1 MRGAAPVDE
10 DQRTRRASVM
20 SLVRDLVAA
29 LGANDDP
36 LLGLF
41 GAFAYDLVFQIE
53 DLVQKRARES
63 DQRDIVLYVPDRLL
77 AYDRATGRGVVLS
90 YDFAWKGKST
100 EGLPRETAESVY
112 AKTPRQGFA
121 DHAPGEYQA
130 TVETARAAFARGDLF
145 EAVPGQLFAEP
156 CERSPAEVFQ
166 RLCRINPSPYG
177 ALMNLGDG
185 EFLVSA
191 SPEMFV
197 RSDGRRVETCPISG
211 TIARGV
217 DAIGD
222 AEQIRQLLNSEK
234 DEFELNMCTD
244 VDRNDKARVCVP
256 GTIKVLARRQIE
268 TYSKL
273 FHTVDH
279 VEGMLRPGFDSLD
292 AFLTH
297 AWAVTVTGAPKLWAM
312 QFVEDH
318 ERSSRRWYAGAIGA
332 VNFDGSI
339 NTGLTIRTIRMKDG
353 LAEVRVGATC
363 LFDSDPAAEDRECQ
377 VKAAALFQALR
388 GDPPKPL
395 SAFAPDATGS
405 GKRVLL
411 IDHDDSFVHMLADYF
426 RQVGATVTVVRHVH
440 ALADAEAARATICW
454 CCRRGRA
461 GRRISAIAK
470 TIDAALDK
478 KLPIFGVCLGVQ
490 AIGEYF
496 GGQLGQLG
504 QPAHGRPSRVQVRGG
519 RLMQNLPNE
528 IVIGRYHSLYVERD
542 SMPEVLTVTAS
553 TEDGVAMAIEH
564 KTLAGRRR
572 AVSPG
577 IADVAR
583 RRSRP
588 AHRGERVPA
597 WRTDQLMIANRDP
610 KEIPM
615 TFEHDLK
622 AAVRT
627 IPDYPK
633 PGILFRDITTLL
645 GDARAFRR
653 AVDELVQP
661 WAGNKIDKVAGI
673 EARGFILGGAVAH
686 QVSAGF
692 VPIRKKG
699 KLPHTTVRIAYSLE
713 YGLDEMEM
721 HADAIHPGERVIL
734 VDDLIATGGT
744 AEGAV
749 KLMRQIGANVVAACF
764 IIDLPDLGGAA
775 KLRAMDV
782 PVRTLMAFDGH

>member
-1 MRGAAPVDE
+1 MNRTVFSLPAKSEYLTNGGLAVARVIEQFTGGANRLDDLIALLDRRRGVVLSSGTTVPGRYESFDLGFADPPLVLETSGTNFSLQALNPRGEVLIAFLGDVLREPCVVISERSATRLAGHIIRGAAPVEE

-20 SLVRDLVAA
+20 SLVRDMVAA
-29 LGANDDP
+29 FTSNADP

-53 DLVQKRARES
+53 DLVQKRAREA

-77 AYDRATGRGVVLS
+77 AYDRATGRGVALT
-90 YDFAWKGKST
+90 YEFAWKGKST
-100 EGLPRETAESVY
+100 AGLPQETAPSLY
-112 AKTPRQGFA
+112 ARNGRQGFA

-130 TVETARAAFARGDLF
+130 TVEVARAAFARGDLF

-211 TIARGV
+211 TIARGS
-217 DAIGD
+217 DSIGD
-222 AEQIRQLLNSEK
+222 AEQIRKLLNSEK

-318 ERSSRRWYAGAIGA
+318 ERSPRRWYAGAIGC

-395 SAFAPDATGS
+395 SDFAPDATGS
-405 GKRVLL
+405 GKNVLL

-426 RQVGATVTVVRHVH
+426 RQVGANVTVVRHIH
-440 ALADAEAARATICW
+440 AQDMLKKKGWDLLVLSPGP
-454 CCRRGRA
+454 GRPEDF
-461 GRRISAIAK
+461 GIAK
-470 TIDAALDK
+470 TIDTALEK
-478 KLPIFGVCLGVQ
+478 QLPIFGVCLGVQ

-542 SMPEVLTVTAS
+542 SVPEVLAVTAT
-553 TEDGVAMAIEH
+553 TEDGVAMVIEH
-564 KTLAGRRR
+564 KTLPVGG
-572 AVSPG
+572 VQFHPES
-577 IADVAR
+577 
-583 RRSRP
+583 
-588 AHRGERVPA
+588 
-597 WRTDQLMIANRDP
+597 LMS
-610 KEIPM
+610 
-615 TFEHDLK
+615 
-622 AAVRT
+622 
-627 IPDYPK
+627 
-633 PGILFRDITTLL
+633 L
-645 GDARAFRR
+645 GNEVGLRIVENAFR
-653 AVDELVQP
+653 L
-661 WAGNKIDKVAGI
+661 N
-673 EARGFILGGAVAH
+673 
-686 QVSAGF
+686 VSS
-692 VPIRKKG
+692 K
-699 KLPHTTVRIAYSLE
+699 
-713 YGLDEMEM
+713 
-721 HADAIHPGERVIL
+721 
-734 VDDLIATGGT
+734 
-744 AEGAV
+744 
-749 KLMRQIGANVVAACF
+749 
-764 IIDLPDLGGAA
+764 
-775 KLRAMDV
+775 
-782 PVRTLMAFDGH
+782 

>member
-1 MRGAAPVDE
+1 MNRTVFSLPARVEYRTRGGLAVVRSVEHFSGGANRLDALIDLLDRRRGVVLSSGTTVPGRYDSFDLGFSDPPLVLETSGVDFLLRALNRRGEVLIAFLADTLQEPAISITEKSASRLAGHIVRGAAPVDE

-20 SLVRDLVAA
+20 SLVRDLVAVF
-29 LGANDDP
+29 GANDDA

-53 DLVQKRARES
+53 DLVQKRAREK

-77 AYDRATGRGVVLS
+77 AYDRASGRGAVLS
-90 YDFAWKGKST
+90 YDFAWAGHST
-100 EGLPRETAESVY
+100 EGRARETPESIY
-112 AKTPRQGFA
+112 AQTGRTGYA
-121 DHAPGEYQA
+121 DHAAGEYQA
-130 TVETARAAFARGDLF
+130 TVEKARAAFARGDLF

-156 CERSPAEVFQ
+156 CERTPAETFQ

-211 TIARGV
+211 TIARGT

-279 VEGMLRPGFDSLD
+279 VEGMLRPGFDALD

-318 ERSSRRWYAGAIGA
+318 ERSPRRWYAGAIGC

-395 SAFAPDATGS
+395 SAFAPDAIGS

-426 RQVGATVTVVRHVH
+426 RQVGASVTVVRHVH
-440 ALADAEAARATICW
+440 ALDVLGREKWDLLVLSPGPGRPEDFGISGTI
-454 CCRRGRA
+454 G
-461 GRRISAIAK
+461 
-470 TIDAALDK
+470 AALAR

-496 GGQLGQLG
+496 GGRLGQLG
-504 QPAHGRPSRVQVRGG
+504 QPAHGRPSRVQIRGG
-519 RLMQNLPNE
+519 RLMQSLPNE
-528 IVIGRYHSLYVERD
+528 IVIGRYHSLYVERN
-542 SMPEVLTVTAS
+542 SMPEVLEVTAS

-564 KTLAGRRR
+564 RMLPVGG
-572 AVSPG
+572 VQFHPESLMSLG
-577 IADVAR
+577 
-583 RRSRP
+583 
-588 AHRGERVPA
+588 GEVGLRIVE
-597 WRTDQLMIANRDP
+597 N
-610 KEIPM
+610 
-615 TFEHDLK
+615 
-622 AAVRT
+622 
-627 IPDYPK
+627 
-633 PGILFRDITTLL
+633 
-645 GDARAFRR
+645 AFRL
-653 AVDELVQP
+653 APE
-661 WAGNKIDKVAGI
+661 
-673 EARGFILGGAVAH
+673 
-686 QVSAGF
+686 
-692 VPIRKKG
+692 
-699 KLPHTTVRIAYSLE
+699 
-713 YGLDEMEM
+713 
-721 HADAIHPGERVIL
+721 
-734 VDDLIATGGT
+734 
-744 AEGAV
+744 
-749 KLMRQIGANVVAACF
+749 
-764 IIDLPDLGGAA
+764 
-775 KLRAMDV
+775 
-782 PVRTLMAFDGH
+782 

>member
-1 MRGAAPVDE
+1 MNRTVFALPARSDYVTRAGLAITRVAEQFTGGANRLDDLVNLLDRRRGVVLSSGTTVPGRYESFDLGFSDPPLKLETTGFNFNLEALNERGQVLIAFVADVLREPCVVISEKTSTRLAGHIVRGEAPIDE

-29 LGANDDP
+29 FSANDDG

-77 AYDRATGRGVVLS
+77 AYDRATGRGVVLT

-100 EGLPRETAESVY
+100 AGLPHETAESPY
-112 AKTPRQGFA
+112 LKTSRQGFA

-156 CERSPAEVFQ
+156 CDRSPAEVFQ
-166 RLCRINPSPYG
+166 RLCVINPSPYG
-177 ALMNLGDG
+177 ALMNLGEG

-211 TIARGV
+211 TIARGT

-279 VEGMLRPGFDSLD
+279 VEGMLRPGFDALD

-318 ERSSRRWYAGAIGA
+318 ERSPRRWYAGAIGA

-339 NTGLTIRTIRMKDG
+339 NTGLTIRTIRMKEG

-426 RQVGATVTVVRHVH
+426 RQVGADVTVVRHVH
-440 ALADAEAARATICW
+440 ALDMLRQKRW
-454 CCRRGRA
+454 DLLVLSPGPGRPEDF
-461 GRRISAIAK
+461 GIKK
-470 TIDAALDK
+470 TIDAALDN
-478 KLPIFGVCLGVQ
+478 KLPVFGVCLGVQ

-496 GGQLGQLG
+496 GGELGQLTH
-504 QPAHGRPSRVQVRGG
+504 PAHGRPSRVQVRGG
-519 RLMQNLPNE
+519 RLMRNLPNE

-542 SMPEVLTVTAS
+542 SMPEVLDVTAS
-553 TEDGVAMAIEH
+553 TEDGVAMALEH
-564 KTLAGRRR
+564 KTLPVARR
-572 AVSPG
+572 AIPSG
-577 IADVAR
+577 IADVAQR
-583 RRSRP
+583 RGGITNCR
-588 AHRGERVPA
+588 ECVPA
-597 WRTDQLMIANRDP
+597 
-610 KEIPM
+610 
-615 TFEHDLK
+615 
-622 AAVRT
+622 
-627 IPDYPK
+627 
-633 PGILFRDITTLL
+633 GS
-645 GDARAFRR
+645 AR
-653 AVDELVQP
+653 
-661 WAGNKIDKVAGI
+661 
-673 EARGFILGGAVAH
+673 
-686 QVSAGF
+686 
-692 VPIRKKG
+692 
-699 KLPHTTVRIAYSLE
+699 
-713 YGLDEMEM
+713 
-721 HADAIHPGERVIL
+721 
-734 VDDLIATGGT
+734 
-744 AEGAV
+744 
-749 KLMRQIGANVVAACF
+749 
-764 IIDLPDLGGAA
+764 
-775 KLRAMDV
+775 
-782 PVRTLMAFDGH
+782 

>member
-1 MRGAAPVDE
+1 
-10 DQRTRRASVM
+10 
-20 SLVRDLVAA
+20 
-29 LGANDDP
+29 
-36 LLGLF
+36 
-41 GAFAYDLVFQIE
+41 
-53 DLVQKRARES
+53 
-63 DQRDIVLYVPDRLL
+63 
-77 AYDRATGRGVVLS
+77 
-90 YDFAWKGKST
+90 
-100 EGLPRETAESVY
+100 
-112 AKTPRQGFA
+112 
-121 DHAPGEYQA
+121 
-130 TVETARAAFARGDLF
+130 
-145 EAVPGQLFAEP
+145 
-156 CERSPAEVFQ
+156 
-166 RLCRINPSPYG
+166 
-177 ALMNLGDG
+177 MNLGDG
-185 EFLVSA
+185 EFLVAA

-312 QFVEDH
+312 QFVEDN

-405 GKRVLL
+405 GKQVLL

-440 ALADAEAARATICW
+440 ALSMLKQKNWDLLVLSPGP
-454 CCRRGRA
+454 GRPEDF
-461 GRRISAIAK
+461 GISK
-470 TIDAALDK
+470 TLDTALDK
-478 KLPIFGVCLGVQ
+478 KLPVFGVCLGVQ

-504 QPAHGRPSRVQVRGG
+504 QPAHGRPSPVQVRGG
-519 RLMQNLPNE
+519 RLMQNLPDE

-542 SMPEVLTVTAS
+542 SMPDVLVVTAS

-564 KTLAGRRR
+564 KTLPVGG
-572 AVSPG
+572 VQFHPESLMSLG
-577 IADVAR
+577 
-583 RRSRP
+583 
-588 AHRGERVPA
+588 GEVGLRIVE
-597 WRTDQLMIANRDP
+597 N
-610 KEIPM
+610 
-615 TFEHDLK
+615 
-622 AAVRT
+622 
-627 IPDYPK
+627 
-633 PGILFRDITTLL
+633 
-645 GDARAFRR
+645 AFR
-653 AVDELVQP
+653 
-661 WAGNKIDKVAGI
+661 
-673 EARGFILGGAVAH
+673 LGMP
-686 QVSAGF
+686 SN
-692 VPIRKKG
+692 
-699 KLPHTTVRIAYSLE
+699 
-713 YGLDEMEM
+713 
-721 HADAIHPGERVIL
+721 
-734 VDDLIATGGT
+734 TG
-744 AEGAV
+744 
-749 KLMRQIGANVVAACF
+749 
-764 IIDLPDLGGAA
+764 
-775 KLRAMDV
+775 
-782 PVRTLMAFDGH
+782 

>member
-1 MRGAAPVDE
+1 MNRTVFSLPEHSEYRTAGGLAVARSVEHFSDSRLLDRLVKRLDQRRGVVLSSGTTVPGRYESFDLGFSDPPLRLETTGPQFSIEALNARGEVLITFLGDTLREPCAVIDEKSPARLAGHILRGDAPVDE

-29 LGANDDP
+29 FGSSADP

-41 GAFAYDLVFQIE
+41 GAFAYDLVFQME
-53 DLVQKRARES
+53 DLKQKRAREG
-63 DQRDIVLYVPDRLL
+63 DQRDIVLYVPDSLL
-77 AYDRATGRGVVLS
+77 AYDRATSHGVILN
-90 YDFAWKGKST
+90 YDFSWNGKST
-100 EGLPRETAESVY
+100 SGLPRDTAESRY
-112 AKTPRQGFA
+112 TETGQPGFA

-156 CERSPAEVFQ
+156 CARSPAEVFE
-166 RLCRINPSPYG
+166 RLCQINPSPYG
-177 ALMNLGDG
+177 GLVNLGDG

-211 TIARGV
+211 TIARGI

-222 AEQIRQLLNSEK
+222 AAQIRELLNSEK

-244 VDRNDKARVCVP
+244 VDRNDKARVCMP

-279 VEGMLRPGFDSLD
+279 VEGMLRPEFDSLD

-312 QFVEDH
+312 QFVEDN
-318 ERSSRRWYAGAIGA
+318 ERSPRRWYAGAFGF
-332 VNFDGSI
+332 VGFDGSI
-339 NTGLTIRTIRMKDG
+339 NTGLTIRTIRMKGG

-395 SAFAPDATGS
+395 SAIAPDASGS

-426 RQVGATVTVVRHVH
+426 RQVGATVTVVRYIH
-440 ALADAEAARATICW
+440 AQQMLNTQNYDLLVLSPGPGRPEDFGMSQTI
-454 CCRRGRA
+454 G
-461 GRRISAIAK
+461 
-470 TIDAALDK
+470 TALDK

-504 QPAHGRPSRVQVRGG
+504 QPAHGRPSRIQVRGG

-542 SMPEVLTVTAS
+542 SMPDVLDVTAS

-564 KTLAGRRR
+564 RTLPVGG
-572 AVSPG
+572 VQFHPESLMSLG
-577 IADVAR
+577 
-583 RRSRP
+583 
-588 AHRGERVPA
+588 GEVGLRIVENAFRLGVPA
-597 WRTDQLMIANRDP
+597 N
-610 KEIPM
+610 
-615 TFEHDLK
+615 
-622 AAVRT
+622 
-627 IPDYPK
+627 
-633 PGILFRDITTLL
+633 
-645 GDARAFRR
+645 
-653 AVDELVQP
+653 
-661 WAGNKIDKVAGI
+661 
-673 EARGFILGGAVAH
+673 
-686 QVSAGF
+686 
-692 VPIRKKG
+692 
-699 KLPHTTVRIAYSLE
+699 
-713 YGLDEMEM
+713 
-721 HADAIHPGERVIL
+721 
-734 VDDLIATGGT
+734 
-744 AEGAV
+744 
-749 KLMRQIGANVVAACF
+749 
-764 IIDLPDLGGAA
+764 
-775 KLRAMDV
+775 
-782 PVRTLMAFDGH
+782 

>member
-1 MRGAAPVDE
+1 MNRTAFSLPARSQYRTHGGLEVSRSVEQFTGGASRLDDLIDLLDRRRGVVLSSGTTVPGRYESFDLGFSDPPLRLETTGPGFSLEALNARGEVLIAFLGDTLREPCVVITERNATRLAGHIVRGAAPVDE

-53 DLVQKRARES
+53 DLVQKRAREN

-90 YDFAWKGKST
+90 YDFSWKGKSS
-100 EGLPRETAESVY
+100 EGLPRETPESGY
-112 AKTPRQGFA
+112 AKTPRQGFS
-121 DHAPGEYQA
+121 DHGPGEYQA

-185 EFLVSA
+185 EFLVAA

-279 VEGMLRPGFDSLD
+279 VEGILRPGFDSLD

-312 QFVEDH
+312 QFVEDN

-426 RQVGATVTVVRHVH
+426 RQVGATVTVVRHIH
-440 ALADAEAARATICW
+440 AQEMLKQNGWDLLVLSPGPGRPEDFAISRTI
-454 CCRRGRA
+454 G
-461 GRRISAIAK
+461 
-470 TIDAALDK
+470 TALDK

-504 QPAHGRPSRVQVRGG
+504 QPAHGRPSRIQVRGG

-528 IVIGRYHSLYVERD
+528 IVIGRYHSLYVECD
-542 SMPEVLTVTAS
+542 SMPDVLNVTAS

-564 KTLAGRRR
+564 KTLPVGG
-572 AVSPG
+572 VQFHPESLMSLG
-577 IADVAR
+577 
-583 RRSRP
+583 
-588 AHRGERVPA
+588 GEVG
-597 WRTDQLMIANRDP
+597 
-610 KEIPM
+610 
-615 TFEHDLK
+615 
-622 AAVRT
+622 VR
-627 IPDYPK
+627 IVEN
-633 PGILFRDITTLL
+633 
-645 GDARAFRR
+645 AFR
-653 AVDELVQP
+653 
-661 WAGNKIDKVAGI
+661 
-673 EARGFILGGAVAH
+673 LGVGA
-686 QVSAGF
+686 S
-692 VPIRKKG
+692 
-699 KLPHTTVRIAYSLE
+699 
-713 YGLDEMEM
+713 
-721 HADAIHPGERVIL
+721 
-734 VDDLIATGGT
+734 
-744 AEGAV
+744 
-749 KLMRQIGANVVAACF
+749 
-764 IIDLPDLGGAA
+764 
-775 KLRAMDV
+775 
-782 PVRTLMAFDGH
+782 

>member
-1 MRGAAPVDE
+1 MNRTMFSLPEHSEYRTRGGLLVTRSVAQFSGGASRLDDLIELLDRRRGVVLSSGTTVPGRYESFDLGFADPPLQLQTTGVDFSLIALNARGEVLVAFLADVLQESCVVVTERKPHRLAGHILRGDAPVNE

-20 SLVRDLVAA
+20 SLVRALIAA
-29 LGANDDP
+29 FGANDDP
-36 LLGLF
+36 MLGLF

-63 DQRDIVLYVPDRLL
+63 DQRDIVLFVPDRLL

-90 YDFAWKGKST
+90 YDFAWNGKSSKD
-100 EGLPRETAESVY
+100 LPRETSESVY
-112 AKTPRQGFA
+112 ARIPRQAFS

-145 EAVPGQLFAEP
+145 EAVPGQLFGEP

-197 RSDGRRVETCPISG
+197 RSDGRRIETCPISG

-222 AEQIRQLLNSEK
+222 AEQIRQLLNSQK

-318 ERSSRRWYAGAIGA
+318 ERTPRRWYAGAIGV

-353 LAEVRVGATC
+353 AAEVRVGATC

-395 SAFAPDATGS
+395 SDFAPDATGS

-426 RQVGATVTVVRHVH
+426 RQVGASVTVVRYVH
-440 ALADAEAARATICW
+440 ARQMLDSAPYDLLVLSPGPGRPEDFDIASTIETALA
-454 CCRRGRA
+454 
-461 GRRISAIAK
+461 
-470 TIDAALDK
+470 K
-478 KLPIFGVCLGVQ
+478 KLPVFGVCLGAQ

-496 GGQLGQLG
+496 GGRLGQLR
-504 QPAHGRPSRVQVRGG
+504 QPSHGRPSRVRVAGG

-542 SMPEVLTVTAS
+542 SMPDVLQVTAS

-564 KTLAGRRR
+564 KTLPVAG
-572 AVSPG
+572 VQFHPESLMSLG
-577 IADVAR
+577 
-583 RRSRP
+583 
-588 AHRGERVPA
+588 GEVGLRIVE
-597 WRTDQLMIANRDP
+597 N
-610 KEIPM
+610 
-615 TFEHDLK
+615 
-622 AAVRT
+622 
-627 IPDYPK
+627 
-633 PGILFRDITTLL
+633 
-645 GDARAFRR
+645 AFRLSV
-653 AVDELVQP
+653 AV
-661 WAGNKIDKVAGI
+661 N
-673 EARGFILGGAVAH
+673 
-686 QVSAGF
+686 
-692 VPIRKKG
+692 
-699 KLPHTTVRIAYSLE
+699 
-713 YGLDEMEM
+713 
-721 HADAIHPGERVIL
+721 
-734 VDDLIATGGT
+734 
-744 AEGAV
+744 
-749 KLMRQIGANVVAACF
+749 
-764 IIDLPDLGGAA
+764 
-775 KLRAMDV
+775 
-782 PVRTLMAFDGH
+782 

>member
-1 MRGAAPVDE
+1 MNRTVFALPARSDYATRAGLAITRVAEQFTGGASRLDDLINLLDRRRGVVLSSGTTVPGRYESFDLGFSDPPLKLETTGFNFKLEALNPRGEVLIAFLGDVLREPCVVISEKTPVRLAGHIIRGDAPVEE

-29 LGANDDP
+29 FSANDDG

-53 DLVQKRARES
+53 DLVQKRPREQ

-100 EGLPRETAESVY
+100 AGLPRETAESPY
-112 AKTPRQGFA
+112 LKTPRQGFA

-156 CERSPAEVFQ
+156 CDRSPAEVFQ
-166 RLCRINPSPYG
+166 RLCVINPSPYG
-177 ALMNLGDG
+177 ALMNLGEG

-211 TIARGV
+211 TIARGT
-217 DAIGD
+217 DSIGD
-222 AEQIRQLLNSEK
+222 AEQIRKLLNSEK

-279 VEGMLRPGFDSLD
+279 VEGMLRPGFDALD

-318 ERSSRRWYAGAIGA
+318 ERSPRRWYAGAIGA

-395 SAFAPDATGS
+395 STFAPDATGS

-426 RQVGATVTVVRHVH
+426 RQVGADVTVVRHVH
-440 ALADAEAARATICW
+440 ALDMLKQKTW
-454 CCRRGRA
+454 DLLVLSPGPGRPEDF
-461 GRRISAIAK
+461 AINK
-470 TIDAALDK
+470 TIDAALEK
-478 KLPIFGVCLGVQ
+478 KLPVFGVCLGVQ

-496 GGQLGQLG
+496 GGELGQLTH
-504 QPAHGRPSRVQVRGG
+504 PAHGRPSRVQVRGG
-519 RLMQNLPNE
+519 RLMRNLPNE

-542 SMPEVLTVTAS
+542 SMPEVLSVTAS
-553 TEDGVAMAIEH
+553 TEDGVAMALEH
-564 KTLAGRRR
+564 KTLPVAG
-572 AVSPG
+572 VQFHPES
-577 IADVAR
+577 
-583 RRSRP
+583 
-588 AHRGERVPA
+588 
-597 WRTDQLMIANRDP
+597 LMSLGN
-610 KEIPM
+610 EVG
-615 TFEHDLK
+615 LK
-622 AAVRT
+622 IVEN
-627 IPDYPK
+627 
-633 PGILFRDITTLL
+633 
-645 GDARAFRR
+645 AFR
-653 AVDELVQP
+653 
-661 WAGNKIDKVAGI
+661 
-673 EARGFILGGAVAH
+673 
-686 QVSAGF
+686 
-692 VPIRKKG
+692 
-699 KLPHTTVRIAYSLE
+699 
-713 YGLDEMEM
+713 LD
-721 HADAIHPGERVIL
+721 A
-734 VDDLIATGGT
+734 
-744 AEGAV
+744 
-749 KLMRQIGANVVAACF
+749 GAN
-764 IIDLPDLGGAA
+764 
-775 KLRAMDV
+775 
-782 PVRTLMAFDGH
+782 

>member
-1 MRGAAPVDE
+1 MNRTVFALPARSDYLTRAGLAITRVAEQFTGGANRLDDLINLLDRRRGVVLSSGTTVPGRYESFDLGFSDPPLKLETAGVNFKLEALNERGQVLIAFLGDVMREPCVVISEKTPVRLAGHIVRGDAPVEE

-20 SLVRDLVAA
+20 SLVRDTIAA
-29 LGANDDP
+29 FSANDDG

-53 DLVQKRARES
+53 DLVQKRPREQ

-77 AYDRATGRGVVLS
+77 AYDRATGRGVVLA
-90 YDFAWKGKST
+90 YDFVWKGKST
-100 EGLPRETAESVY
+100 AGLPRETAESPY
-112 AKTPRQGFA
+112 LKTPRQGFA

-156 CERSPAEVFQ
+156 CDRSPAEVFQ
-166 RLCRINPSPYG
+166 RLCVINPSPYG
-177 ALMNLGDG
+177 ALMNLGEG

-211 TIARGV
+211 TIARGT

-279 VEGMLRPGFDSLD
+279 VEGMLRPGFDALD

-318 ERSSRRWYAGAIGA
+318 ERSPRRWYAGAIGA
-332 VNFDGSI
+332 MNFDGSI

-395 SAFAPDATGS
+395 STFAPDATGS

-426 RQVGATVTVVRHVH
+426 RQVGADVTVVRHVH
-440 ALADAEAARATICW
+440 ALDMIEQKAWDLLVLSPGP
-454 CCRRGRA
+454 GRPEDF
-461 GRRISAIAK
+461 GIKK
-470 TIDAALDK
+470 TINAALEK
-478 KLPIFGVCLGVQ
+478 KLPVFGVCLGVQ

-496 GGQLGQLG
+496 GGELGQLIH
-504 QPAHGRPSRVQVRGG
+504 PAHGRPSRVQVRGG
-519 RLMQNLPNE
+519 RLMRNLPNE

-542 SMPEVLTVTAS
+542 SMPEVLSVTAS
-553 TEDGVAMAIEH
+553 TEDGVAMALEH
-564 KTLAGRRR
+564 KTLPVAG
-572 AVSPG
+572 VQFHPES
-577 IADVAR
+577 
-583 RRSRP
+583 
-588 AHRGERVPA
+588 
-597 WRTDQLMIANRDP
+597 LMSLGNEVGLRIVENA
-610 KEIPM
+610 
-615 TFEHDLK
+615 
-622 AAVRT
+622 
-627 IPDYPK
+627 
-633 PGILFRDITTLL
+633 FRL
-645 GDARAFRR
+645 DAR
-653 AVDELVQP
+653 
-661 WAGNKIDKVAGI
+661 
-673 EARGFILGGAVAH
+673 
-686 QVSAGF
+686 
-692 VPIRKKG
+692 
-699 KLPHTTVRIAYSLE
+699 
-713 YGLDEMEM
+713 
-721 HADAIHPGERVIL
+721 
-734 VDDLIATGGT
+734 
-744 AEGAV
+744 
-749 KLMRQIGANVVAACF
+749 
-764 IIDLPDLGGAA
+764 
-775 KLRAMDV
+775 
-782 PVRTLMAFDGH
+782 

>member
-1 MRGAAPVDE
+1 MNRTVFSLPACSEYRTAGGLAVTRSVEQFSGGANRLDDLIELLDRRPGVVLSSGTTVPGRYESFDLGFADPPLRLQTKASEFWLEAQNARGEVLIAFLGDSLREPCVVITQKNAGQLAGHIVRGSAPIDE
-10 DQRTRRASVM
+10 EQRTRRASVM

-29 LGANDDP
+29 LGTNDDP

-53 DLVQKRARES
+53 DIVQKRAREA

-77 AYDRATGRGVVLS
+77 AYDRATGRGVVLT

-100 EGLPRETAESVY
+100 QGLPHDTAESPY
-112 AKTPRQGFA
+112 QKTPRQGFS

-156 CERSPAEVFQ
+156 CARSPAEGFE
-166 RLCRINPSPYG
+166 RLCQINPSPYG
-177 ALMNLGDG
+177 GLVNLGGG

-211 TIARGV
+211 TIARGS

-222 AEQIRQLLNSEK
+222 AAQIRELLNSEK

-244 VDRNDKARVCVP
+244 VDRNDKARVCMP

-279 VEGMLRPGFDSLD
+279 VEGILRPEFDSLD

-312 QFVEDH
+312 QFVEDN
-318 ERSSRRWYAGAIGA
+318 ERSPRRWYAGAFGF
-332 VNFDGSI
+332 VGFDGSI

-363 LFDSDPAAEDRECQ
+363 LFDSNPEAEDRECQ
-377 VKAAALFQALR
+377 TKAAALFQALR

-426 RQVGATVTVVRHVH
+426 RQVGASVTVVRHVH
-440 ALADAEAARATICW
+440 AQQMLNQKSWDLLVLSPGP
-454 CCRRGRA
+454 GRPEDF
-461 GRRISAIAK
+461 GISK
-470 TIDAALDK
+470 TIDTALDK
-478 KLPIFGVCLGVQ
+478 KLPIFGVCLGVH

-504 QPAHGRPSRVQVRGG
+504 QPAHGRPARIQVRGG

-528 IVIGRYHSLYVERD
+528 IVIGRYHSLHVERD
-542 SMPEVLTVTAS
+542 SMPEVLAVTAT

-564 KTLAGRRR
+564 KTLPVGG
-572 AVSPG
+572 VQFHPESLMSLG
-577 IADVAR
+577 
-583 RRSRP
+583 
-588 AHRGERVPA
+588 GEVGLRIVE
-597 WRTDQLMIANRDP
+597 N
-610 KEIPM
+610 
-615 TFEHDLK
+615 
-622 AAVRT
+622 
-627 IPDYPK
+627 
-633 PGILFRDITTLL
+633 
-645 GDARAFRR
+645 AFRLH
-653 AVDELVQP
+653 V
-661 WAGNKIDKVAGI
+661 
-673 EARGFILGGAVAH
+673 
-686 QVSAGF
+686 
-692 VPIRKKG
+692 
-699 KLPHTTVRIAYSLE
+699 
-713 YGLDEMEM
+713 
-721 HADAIHPGERVIL
+721 
-734 VDDLIATGGT
+734 
-744 AEGAV
+744 
-749 KLMRQIGANVVAACF
+749 
-764 IIDLPDLGGAA
+764 
-775 KLRAMDV
+775 
-782 PVRTLMAFDGH
+782 

>member
-1 MRGAAPVDE
+1 MNRTVFSLPARSEYRTHGGLAVTRSVEPFSSGASRLDDLIDLLDRRRGVVLSSGTTVPGRYESFDLGFSDPPLQLETAGSKFSLQALNPRGEVLIAFLGDALREPCAVVTQQDAARLSGHIVAGAAPVDE
-10 DQRTRRASVM
+10 DQRTRRATVV

-29 LGANDDP
+29 FGANDDP

-53 DLVQKRARES
+53 DLVQKRAREP

-90 YDFAWKGKST
+90 YDFAWKDRST
-100 EGLPRETAESVY
+100 ESLPRDTAASVY
-112 AKTPRQGFA
+112 ARIPRQGFS

-130 TVETARAAFARGDLF
+130 TVQAARAAFARGDLF
-145 EAVPGQLFAEP
+145 EAVPGQLFAER

-177 ALMNLGDG
+177 ALMNLGEG

-197 RSDGRRVETCPISG
+197 RSDGKRVETCPISG

-222 AEQIRQLLNSEK
+222 AEQIRQLLNSKK

-312 QFVEDH
+312 QFIEDH
-318 ERSSRRWYAGAIGA
+318 ERSPRRWYAGAIGA

-395 SAFAPDATGS
+395 SVSAPDATGS
-405 GKRVLL
+405 GKQVLL

-426 RQVGATVTVVRHVH
+426 RQVGANVTVVRHVH
-440 ALADAEAARATICW
+440 ALRVLKQNNWDLLVLSPGPGRPEDFGIANTI
-454 CCRRGRA
+454 A
-461 GRRISAIAK
+461 
-470 TIDAALDK
+470 AALDE
-478 KLPIFGVCLGVQ
+478 KLPVFGVCLGLQ

-496 GGQLGQLG
+496 GGQLGQLA
-504 QPAHGRPSRVQVRGG
+504 QPSHGRPSRVQVRGG

-528 IVIGRYHSLYVERD
+528 IVVGRYHSLYVERD
-542 SMPEVLTVTAS
+542 SMPDVLLVTAS
-553 TEDGVAMAIEH
+553 TEDGVAMAVEH
-564 KTLAGRRR
+564 KSLPVGG
-572 AVSPG
+572 VQFHPESLMSLG
-577 IADVAR
+577 
-583 RRSRP
+583 
-588 AHRGERVPA
+588 GEVGLRIVE
-597 WRTDQLMIANRDP
+597 N
-610 KEIPM
+610 
-615 TFEHDLK
+615 
-622 AAVRT
+622 
-627 IPDYPK
+627 
-633 PGILFRDITTLL
+633 
-645 GDARAFRR
+645 AFR
-653 AVDELVQP
+653 
-661 WAGNKIDKVAGI
+661 
-673 EARGFILGGAVAH
+673 LGG
-686 QVSAGF
+686 
-692 VPIRKKG
+692 
-699 KLPHTTVRIAYSLE
+699 
-713 YGLDEMEM
+713 
-721 HADAIHPGERVIL
+721 
-734 VDDLIATGGT
+734 
-744 AEGAV
+744 
-749 KLMRQIGANVVAACF
+749 GAN
-764 IIDLPDLGGAA
+764 
-775 KLRAMDV
+775 
-782 PVRTLMAFDGH
+782 

>member
-1 MRGAAPVDE
+1 MNRTVFSLPDKSDYRSRGGLLVTRSVEHFSGGASRLDHLIELLDCRRGVVLSSGTTVPGRYESFDLGFADPPLQLQTAGADFSLSALNARGEVLIAFLTDVLSDPGIVVSERSASRLAGHILRGDAPVNEDE
-10 DQRTRRASVM
+10 RTRRASVM
-20 SLVRDLVAA
+20 SLVRALVAA
-29 LGANDDP
+29 FSSNDDP

-53 DLVQKRARES
+53 DLVRKRPRED
-63 DQRDIVLYVPDRLL
+63 DQRDIVLFVPDQLL

-90 YDFAWKGKST
+90 YDFSWNGKSSN
-100 EGLPRETAESVY
+100 GRSRDTAESVY
-112 AKTPRQGFA
+112 AKIPRQSFS

-145 EAVPGQLFAEP
+145 EAVPGQLFGEP

-197 RSDGRRVETCPISG
+197 RSDGRRIETCPISG

-222 AEQIRQLLNSEK
+222 AEQIRQLLNSQK

-318 ERSSRRWYAGAIGA
+318 ERSPRRWYAGAIGV

-353 LAEVRVGATC
+353 VAEVRVGATC

-395 SAFAPDATGS
+395 SDFAPDATGS

-426 RQVGATVTVVRHVH
+426 RQVGASVTVVRHVH
-440 ALADAEAARATICW
+440 AQQMLGSASYDLLVLSPGPGRPEDFDIAR
-454 CCRRGRA
+454 
-461 GRRISAIAK
+461 
-470 TIDAALDK
+470 TIDTALAR

-496 GGQLGQLG
+496 GGQLGQLQ

-528 IVIGRYHSLYVERD
+528 IVIGRYHSLFVERD
-542 SMPEVLTVTAS
+542 SMPDVLQVTAS

-564 KTLAGRRR
+564 KTLPVAG
-572 AVSPG
+572 VQFHPESLMSLG
-577 IADVAR
+577 
-583 RRSRP
+583 
-588 AHRGERVPA
+588 GEVGLRIVE
-597 WRTDQLMIANRDP
+597 N
-610 KEIPM
+610 
-615 TFEHDLK
+615 
-622 AAVRT
+622 
-627 IPDYPK
+627 
-633 PGILFRDITTLL
+633 
-645 GDARAFRR
+645 AFR
-653 AVDELVQP
+653 
-661 WAGNKIDKVAGI
+661 
-673 EARGFILGGAVAH
+673 
-686 QVSAGF
+686 
-692 VPIRKKG
+692 
-699 KLPHTTVRIAYSLE
+699 
-713 YGLDEMEM
+713 LDQ
-721 HADAIHPGERVIL
+721 R
-734 VDDLIATGGT
+734 
-744 AEGAV
+744 
-749 KLMRQIGANVVAACF
+749 N
-764 IIDLPDLGGAA
+764 
-775 KLRAMDV
+775 
-782 PVRTLMAFDGH
+782 

>member
-1 MRGAAPVDE
+1 MNRTVFSLPARSEYRTSGGLSVTRLVEQFSGGASKLDDLIDLLDRRPGVVLSSGTTVPGRYESFDLGFSDPPLRLQTKSSQFWLDALNARGEVLIAFLEQALRATCVVITEKNARQLAGHIVRGAAPVDE

-20 SLVRDLVAA
+20 SLVRDLVSAF
-29 LGANDDP
+29 GSNEDP

-53 DLVQKRARES
+53 DLTQKRARES

-77 AYDRATGRGVVLS
+77 AYDRATGRGVILS
-90 YDFAWKGKST
+90 YDFTWNGKSS
-100 EGLPRETAESVY
+100 EGLPRQTPESVY
-112 AKTPRQGFA
+112 ARTPRQGFS

-177 ALMNLGDG
+177 ALMNLGEG

-222 AEQIRQLLNSEK
+222 AEQIRQLLNSQK

-395 SAFAPDATGS
+395 STFAPDATGS
-405 GKRVLL
+405 GKQVLL

-426 RQVGATVTVVRHVH
+426 RQVGADVTVVRHVH
-440 ALADAEAARATICW
+440 ALEMLKKNWDLLVLSPGP
-454 CCRRGRA
+454 GRPEDF
-461 GRRISAIAK
+461 SMSK
-470 TIDAALDK
+470 TIDAAIRK
-478 KLPIFGVCLGVQ
+478 NLPVFGVCLGVQ

-496 GGQLGQLG
+496 GGKLGQLG
-504 QPAHGRPSRVQVRGG
+504 HPAHGRPSPVRIRGG
-519 RLMQNLPNE
+519 RLMQNLPDE
-528 IVIGRYHSLYVERD
+528 IVIGRYHSLYVEGD
-542 SMPEVLTVTAS
+542 SMPNVLAVTAS

-564 KTLAGRRR
+564 KSLPVGG
-572 AVSPG
+572 VQFHPESLMSLG
-577 IADVAR
+577 
-583 RRSRP
+583 
-588 AHRGERVPA
+588 GEVGLRIVENAFRLGVPA
-597 WRTDQLMIANRDP
+597 N
-610 KEIPM
+610 
-615 TFEHDLK
+615 
-622 AAVRT
+622 
-627 IPDYPK
+627 
-633 PGILFRDITTLL
+633 
-645 GDARAFRR
+645 
-653 AVDELVQP
+653 
-661 WAGNKIDKVAGI
+661 
-673 EARGFILGGAVAH
+673 
-686 QVSAGF
+686 
-692 VPIRKKG
+692 
-699 KLPHTTVRIAYSLE
+699 
-713 YGLDEMEM
+713 
-721 HADAIHPGERVIL
+721 
-734 VDDLIATGGT
+734 
-744 AEGAV
+744 
-749 KLMRQIGANVVAACF
+749 
-764 IIDLPDLGGAA
+764 
-775 KLRAMDV
+775 
-782 PVRTLMAFDGH
+782 

>member
-1 MRGAAPVDE
+1 MNRTVFSLPARSEYLTRGGLAITRVAEQFSGGASRLDDLIELLDRRRGVVLSSGTTVPGRYESFDLGFSDPPLLLQTTGSDFALQALNPRGEVLIAFLGDVLTDPCVVVTETTATRLAGHILRGAAPVEE

-20 SLVRDLVAA
+20 SLVRNLVAVFA
-29 LGANDDP
+29 ANDDG
-36 LLGLF
+36 LLGLY

-53 DLVQKRARES
+53 DIVQKRAREQ

-77 AYDRATGRGVVLS
+77 AYDRATGRGVVIA
-90 YDFAWKGKST
+90 YDFTWKGQST
-100 EGLPRETAESVY
+100 AGVVRDTPDSFY
-112 AKTPRQGFA
+112 AKTPRQGFS

-211 TIARGV
+211 TIARGS

-222 AEQIRQLLNSEK
+222 AEQIRQLLNSQK

-279 VEGMLRPGFDSLD
+279 VEGMLRPGFDALD

-318 ERSSRRWYAGAIGA
+318 ERSPRRWYAGAIGA

-395 SAFAPDATGS
+395 STFAPDATGS
-405 GKRVLL
+405 GKQVLL

-426 RQVGATVTVVRHVH
+426 RQVGADVTVVRHIH
-440 ALADAEAARATICW
+440 ALDMLARRPW
-454 CCRRGRA
+454 DLLVLSPGPGRPEDFK
-461 GRRISAIAK
+461 IAL
-470 TIDAALDK
+470 TIDAALAK

-496 GGQLGQLG
+496 GGQLGQLAT
-504 QPAHGRPSRVQVRGG
+504 PAHGRPSQVQVKGG
-519 RLMQNLPNE
+519 CLMQNLPDQ
-528 IVIGRYHSLYVERD
+528 IIIGRYHSLYVERD
-542 SMPEVLTVTAS
+542 SMPDSLIVTA
-553 TEDGVAMAIEH
+553 TTDDGVAMAIEH
-564 KTLAGRRR
+564 LSLPVGG
-572 AVSPG
+572 VQFHPESLMSLG
-577 IADVAR
+577 
-583 RRSRP
+583 
-588 AHRGERVPA
+588 GEVGLRIVE
-597 WRTDQLMIANRDP
+597 N
-610 KEIPM
+610 
-615 TFEHDLK
+615 
-622 AAVRT
+622 
-627 IPDYPK
+627 
-633 PGILFRDITTLL
+633 
-645 GDARAFRR
+645 AFR
-653 AVDELVQP
+653 L
-661 WAGNKIDKVAGI
+661 G
-673 EARGFILGGAVAH
+673 AR
-686 QVSAGF
+686 
-692 VPIRKKG
+692 
-699 KLPHTTVRIAYSLE
+699 
-713 YGLDEMEM
+713 
-721 HADAIHPGERVIL
+721 
-734 VDDLIATGGT
+734 
-744 AEGAV
+744 
-749 KLMRQIGANVVAACF
+749 
-764 IIDLPDLGGAA
+764 
-775 KLRAMDV
+775 
-782 PVRTLMAFDGH
+782 

>member
-1 MRGAAPVDE
+1 MNRTVFALPARSDYVTRGGLAITRVAEQFTGGANRLDDLINLLDRRRGVVLSSGTTVPGRYESFDLGFSDPPLKLETTGVNFKLEALNGRGEVLIAFLADVLREPCVVISEKTASRLSGHIIRGDAPIEE

-29 LGANDDP
+29 FSANDDG

-53 DLVQKRARES
+53 DLVQKRPREQ

-90 YDFAWKGKST
+90 YDFSWKGKST
-100 EGLPRETAESVY
+100 HGLPRETADSPY
-112 AKTPRQGFA
+112 LKTPRQGFA

-156 CERSPAEVFQ
+156 CDRSPAEVFQ
-166 RLCRINPSPYG
+166 RLCVINPSPYG
-177 ALMNLGDG
+177 ALMNLGEG

-211 TIARGV
+211 TIARGS

-279 VEGMLRPGFDSLD
+279 VEGMLRPGFDALD

-318 ERSSRRWYAGAIGA
+318 ERSPRRWYAGAIGA

-395 SAFAPDATGS
+395 STFAPDATGS
-405 GKRVLL
+405 GKQVLL

-426 RQVGATVTVVRHVH
+426 RQVGAEVPVVRYVH
-440 ALADAEAARATICW
+440 ALDMLKRKRWDLLVLSPGPGRPEDFGIKTTIEAA
-454 CCRRGRA
+454 
-461 GRRISAIAK
+461 
-470 TIDAALDK
+470 LEK
-478 KLPIFGVCLGVQ
+478 KLPVFGVCLGVQ

-496 GGQLGQLG
+496 GGELGQLTH
-504 QPAHGRPSRVQVRGG
+504 PAHGRPSRVQVRGG
-519 RLMQNLPNE
+519 RLMRNLPNE
-528 IVIGRYHSLYVERD
+528 IVIGRYHSLFVERD
-542 SMPEVLTVTAS
+542 SMPEVLAVTAS
-553 TEDGVAMAIEH
+553 TEDGVAMALEH
-564 KTLAGRRR
+564 KTLPVAG
-572 AVSPG
+572 VQFHPES
-577 IADVAR
+577 
-583 RRSRP
+583 
-588 AHRGERVPA
+588 
-597 WRTDQLMIANRDP
+597 LMSLGN
-610 KEIPM
+610 EVG
-615 TFEHDLK
+615 LK
-622 AAVRT
+622 IVEN
-627 IPDYPK
+627 
-633 PGILFRDITTLL
+633 
-645 GDARAFRR
+645 AFRLNT
-653 AVDELVQP
+653 ET
-661 WAGNKIDKVAGI
+661 N
-673 EARGFILGGAVAH
+673 
-686 QVSAGF
+686 
-692 VPIRKKG
+692 
-699 KLPHTTVRIAYSLE
+699 
-713 YGLDEMEM
+713 
-721 HADAIHPGERVIL
+721 
-734 VDDLIATGGT
+734 
-744 AEGAV
+744 
-749 KLMRQIGANVVAACF
+749 
-764 IIDLPDLGGAA
+764 
-775 KLRAMDV
+775 
-782 PVRTLMAFDGH
+782 